1 MKKSTKDDN
10 SKIILKILTK
20 STQSLQDWHDLKNKY
35 KYVFIK
41 LLVKIKT
48 IHHEL

>member
-35 KYVFIK
+35 KYVFYNSWLK
-41 LLVKIKT
+41 S
-48 IHHEL
+48 